1 MQPPPSPASA
11 GALIPRDRADYELLD
26 AGDGMKLERWGCH
39 VLARPDPQV
48 IWPRAGGE
56 WTDWDAWYHRSS
68 KGGGRWEF
76 RSRLP
81 ESWTVRWRELEFKIA
96 PTGFKHTGLFP
107 EQAVNWD
114 WCGERIRE
122 AKASG
127 RDISVLNLF
136 GYTGAATVAA
146 AAAGARVCHVDA
158 AKGMVEWCK
167 ENARLSGLADAPV
180 RYIVEDCLAFVRRE
194 IRRGKKHDALIMDPP
209 SYGHGAGGEVWK
221 LDTHLWPLLVECEKL
236 LSDEPLF
243 FLVNAYTTGLSP
255 TALANVMQRLLSR
268 RGGRIATGEVG
279 LPITRSGMVL
289 PCGIFGRWWQE

>member
-1 MQPPPSPASA
+1 MQPPAIASA
-11 GALIPRDRADYELLD
+11 GTLIPRDWADYELLD
-26 AGDGMKLERWGCH
+26 AGDGMKLERWGRQ
-39 VLARPDPQV
+39 VLARPDPQI
-48 IWPRAGGE
+48 IWPRTGGE

-68 KGGGRWEF
+68 KGGGKWEL

-81 ESWTVRWRELEFKIA
+81 DSWTVRWRKLVFKIA

-114 WCGERIRE
+114 WCAERIRG
-122 AKASG
+122 AKAKGGEPSL
-127 RDISVLNLF
+127 LNLF

-167 ENARLSGLADAPV
+167 ENARLSGLADAPI
-180 RYIVEDCLAFVRRE
+180 RYIVEDCQAFVRRE
-194 IRRGKKHDALIMDPP
+194 IRRGKKYDALIMDPP

-221 LDTHLWPLLVECEKL
+221 LEDHLWPLLVECEKL
-236 LSDEPLF
+236 LSDQPLF

-255 TALANVMQRLLSR
+255 TALANVMQRLLAG
-268 RGGRIATGEVG
+268 RGGLITVGEAG
-279 LPITRSGMVL
+279 LPITRGGMVL
-289 PCGIFGRWWQE
+289 PCGIFGRWWTA